1 MQPTT
6 EDDGVMNYFEV
17 LAVGRM
23 VHVASRTWPGIN
35 EPGGVGRIIAVHA
48 ITSNDAE
55 QMISHVDVHY
65 MVLRRREKRIPVQYV
80 KLAPEYETSEESHGR
95 LRDRNRLKGR
105 CGRCGSLRIDCG
117 SCDWLDEMGQQID
130 RNDPKNEEFQEEDE
144 SSSDDEQL
152 QSKLQH
158 TYQNFRSLRKRWGRR
173 RLQEVDKDDI
183 MNADEAQDDD
193 ELSLPKQLQIDED
206 DDDEEFLDALASSNS
221 RYSLLKARW
230 RRFGNRGEN
239 ASKAP
244 ESPSSDDNIALADL
258 AWQPQSTVYQE
269 RAVRARSKGSH
280 RFSGPSVLESIGINR
295 KEKNESQFASGE
307 KYIDGSRLTGK
318 DRKSQHLEDEEESE
332 NEEEQRLSLDHI
344 ENPNQGQET
353 PDRAQLEKN
362 VGFVNDVGEAE
373 SDFEDDS
380 MNDNSS
386 SPFVN
391 EDPDFQPRSPNTFTE
406 PFAIKHDV
414 SDELLPLGDF
424 IQPEGE
430 EAVQNLPTDTIDLS
444 RNIGFKSLPLFFDQ
458 MATKIEDEILPDA
471 KLDLAYFEREIA
483 EAGYSA
489 DEAEVKW

>member
-1 MQPTT
+1 
-6 EDDGVMNYFEV
+6 
-17 LAVGRM
+17 
-23 VHVASRTWPGIN
+23 
-35 EPGGVGRIIAVHA
+35 
-48 ITSNDAE
+48 
-55 QMISHVDVHY
+55 
-65 MVLRRREKRIPVQYV
+65 
-80 KLAPEYETSEESHGR
+80 
-95 LRDRNRLKGR
+95 
-105 CGRCGSLRIDCG
+105 
-117 SCDWLDEMGQQID
+117 
-130 RNDPKNEEFQEEDE
+130 
-144 SSSDDEQL
+144 
-152 QSKLQH
+152 
-158 TYQNFRSLRKRWGRR
+158 
-173 RLQEVDKDDI
+173 
-183 MNADEAQDDD
+183 
-193 ELSLPKQLQIDED
+193 
-206 DDDEEFLDALASSNS
+206 
-221 RYSLLKARW
+221 
-230 RRFGNRGEN
+230 
-239 ASKAP
+239 
-244 ESPSSDDNIALADL
+244 
-258 AWQPQSTVYQE
+258 
-269 RAVRARSKGSH
+269 
-280 RFSGPSVLESIGINR
+280 
-295 KEKNESQFASGE
+295 
-307 KYIDGSRLTGK
+307 LTGK